1 MGKYSSYYTV
11 LVISLIVLVC
21 LSIFFSACEMAFSSL
36 NRIKLK
42 NLAAKSKKAAL
53 ALKLSDIYDKVL
65 STVLIGNNVV
75 NISASALATFLFYD
89 IFGAKGVSVA
99 TAILTMIIILF
110 ADITPKVLAKESPES
125 AAIGVAPLLGFFLFI
140 LTPINYLTSLWKQVL
155 GRIFPPKDD
164 RSVTE
169 DELLTFVEEVR
180 QEGGINQQEEEMI
193 RQVIEFDDLKVYE
206 IFTPRIDVAAIAMDE
221 KIEEIDRIFTETG
234 YSRIPVFK
242 DTIDNII
249 GIILFK
255 DFHHKVMKGEK
266 SLVEIIRPTVFVPKT
281 IKISKLLKTLQKKL
295 VHMAVV
301 LDEHGGTLGIVTIED
316 IVEELVGEI
325 WDEHDEVIEHVK
337 LTDNGV
343 FVVVA
348 GINFI
353 DMLEEILKNDAPDDE
368 EVPDMTVANWIMET
382 LGRLPHTGETITWRY
397 LSIRISKV
405 YRHRV
410 MEVKV
415 TVNES
420 FKQAAPPNEE
430 KTSN

>member
-1 MGKYSSYYTV
+1 MGIYSSYYTI

-36 NRIKLK
+36 NKIKLK

-53 ALKLSDIYDKVL
+53 ALKLVEIYDKVL
-65 STVLIGNNVV
+65 STVLIGNNTV
-75 NISASALATFLFYD
+75 NISASALATFLFFD
-89 IFGAKGVSVA
+89 IFGARGVSTA
-99 TAILTMIIILF
+99 TAILTIIIILF

-125 AAIGVAPLLGFFLFI
+125 TAIGLAPLLQFFLYI
-140 LTPINYLTSLWKQVL
+140 LTPINYLTSMWKKLL

-169 DELLTFVEEVR
+169 DELLTFVEEVM

-193 RQVIEFDDLKVYE
+193 RHVIEFDDLKVSE
-206 IFTPRIDVAAIAMDE
+206 IFTPRIDVAAIAVNE
-221 KIEEIDRIFTETG
+221 KIEEIDRIFSETG
-234 YSRIPVFK
+234 YSRLPVFK
-242 DTIDNII
+242 GTIDNII

-255 DFHHKVMKGEK
+255 DFHHEVMKGVKTLEG
-266 SLVEIIRPTVFVPKT
+266 VIRQTVFVPKT

-325 WDEHDEVIEHVK
+325 WDEHDEVIERVK

-343 FVVVA
+343 FEVVA
-348 GINFI
+348 SITFK
-353 DMLEEILKNDAPDDE
+353 DMLEEVLKDDAPDDE
-368 EVPDMTVANWIMET
+368 EVPGMTVANWIMET
-382 LGRLPHTGETITWRY
+382 LGRLPHMGEIIIWRY
-397 LSIRISKV
+397 LSICISRV
-405 YRHRV
+405 HRHRV

-415 TVNES
+415 TVD
-420 FKQAAPPNEE
+420 E
-430 KTSN
+430 KLKEASLVKDDKSE

>member
-1 MGKYSSYYTV
+1 MGSYSSYYTA
-11 LVISLIVLVC
+11 LVISLVVLIGFSV
-21 LSIFFSACEMAFSSL
+21 FFSACEMAYSSL

-53 ALKLSDIYDKVL
+53 ALKLLDLYDKVL
-65 STVLIGNNVV
+65 STVIIGNNVV
-75 NISASALATFLFYD
+75 NITASALATLLFVD
-89 IFGAKGVSVA
+89 IFGPKGVSIA
-99 TAILTMIIILF
+99 TVLMTLIILLF
-110 ADITPKVLAKESPES
+110 ADITPKVLAKESPE
-125 AAIGVAPLLGFFLFI
+125 AAAVSTAPLLRFFLF
-140 LTPINYLTSLWKQVL
+140 LFTPLNFLTSAWKKFIAK
-155 GRIFPPKDD
+155 IFPAKQD

-193 RQVIEFDDLKVYE
+193 RQVIEFDDLKVAE
-206 IFTPRIDVAAIAMDE
+206 IFTPRIDVAAVSMNGE
-221 KIEEIDRIFTETG
+221 IEEIDRIFTETG
-234 YSRIPVFK
+234 YSRLPVFR

-255 DFHHKVMKGEK
+255 DFHHEVMKGTK
-266 SLVEIIRPTVFVPKT
+266 SLLEIIRPTVFVPKT
-281 IKISKLLKTLQKKL
+281 IKISKLLKTLQKKQ

-325 WDEHDEVIEHVK
+325 WDEHDEVIEPVK
-337 LTDNGV
+337 MTDNGV
-343 FVVVA
+343 FAVIA
-348 GINFI
+348 SLNFI
-353 DMLEEILKNDAPDDE
+353 DMLAEILKNDAPDDE

-382 LGRLPHTGETITWRY
+382 LGRLPHTGETITWRN
-397 LSIRISKV
+397 LTIRISKV

-415 TVNES
+415 TVN
-420 FKQAAPPNEE
+420 QALPKEE
-430 KTSN
+430 KPD